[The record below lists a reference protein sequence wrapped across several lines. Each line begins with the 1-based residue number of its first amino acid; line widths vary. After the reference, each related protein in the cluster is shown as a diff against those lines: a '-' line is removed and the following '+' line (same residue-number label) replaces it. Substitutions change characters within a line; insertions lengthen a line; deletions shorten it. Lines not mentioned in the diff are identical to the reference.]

1 MSGIDQDKF
10 LSLVG
15 GAENSSEH
23 PIAQAIVKFAQ
34 QKTQL
39 SNPQTVNAL
48 VGVGLEAS
56 FENEKLFIA
65 QWKQFENESGI
76 ICDKANE
83 MLGKGL
89 TVMGVKINDKLVG
102 VIAVS
107 DTIRDD
113 SPYAVGQINKG
124 YNTVMLTG
132 DNQSSAERMAK
143 LAGVKEVKYQ
153 LLPDQ
158 KLEYIK
164 NKQQSGGKVCMIGDG
179 VNDAP
184 SLALADCSV
193 AMGAFGSDLAIETA
207 DVALMTNDV
216 ARLPGLL
223 KFSKKVL
230 RTIKFNII
238 LAMTINLAAVFLSA
252 FGVLGPVAGALLH
265 NCTSVLVIG
274 NSALLLLD
282 KDKEYKKYK
291 QIK

>member
-1 MSGIDQDKF
+1 
-10 LSLVG
+10 L
-15 GAENSSEH
+15 AENNSEH
-23 PIAQAIVKFAQ
+23 PIAQAIVNYAKE
-34 QKTQL
+34 KTTL
-39 SNPQTVNAL
+39 LTPSTVNSL
-48 VGVGLEAS
+48 VGIGLEAE
-56 FENEKLFIA
+56 FENAKLFIA
-65 QWKQFENESGI
+65 QWKQFENETGVV
-76 ICDKANE
+76 CDKANE

-89 TVMGVKINDKLVG
+89 TVMGVKINEKLVG
-102 VIAVS
+102 AIAVS
-107 DTIRDD
+107 DTIRED
-113 SPYAVGQINKG
+113 SPYAVGEINKN

-132 DNQSSAERMAK
+132 DNESAAKRMAS

-153 LLPDQ
+153 LLPDE
-158 KLEYIK
+158 KLAYIK
-164 NKQQSGGKVCMIGDG
+164 DTQSAGGKVCMIGDG

-193 AMGAFGSDLAIETA
+193 AMGVFGSDLAIETA

-238 LAMTINLAAVFLSA
+238 LAMSINLAAVVLSA
-252 FGVLGPVAGALLH
+252 LGILGPVMGALLH

-282 KDKEYKKYK
+282 KDKDYKKYK
-291 QIK
+291 ATK